1 MTGGGIMNNTL
12 NEGDRVQY
20 TPGDDYGIGITGIL
34 NSIDTD
40 YRAFIFSEND
50 IENTGIK
57 KNDLVKVLLKDGKLE
72 RVAI

>member
-1 MTGGGIMNNTL
+1 MSNTL
-12 NEGDRVQY
+12 KEGDRVQY
-20 TPGDDYGIGITGIL
+20 ISKDDYGIDITGIL

-72 RVAI
+72 RVST

>member
-1 MTGGGIMNNTL
+1 MKSTL

-40 YRAFIFSEND
+40 YRAFIYSEND
-50 IENTGIK
+50 IDNTEIK

-72 RVAI
+72 KVST

>member
-1 MTGGGIMNNTL
+1 MINTL
-12 NEGDRVQY
+12 KEGDKVQY

-40 YRAFIFSEND
+40 YRAFIYSEND
-50 IENTGIK
+50 IDNTEIK

-72 RVAI
+72 KVKRCFIK